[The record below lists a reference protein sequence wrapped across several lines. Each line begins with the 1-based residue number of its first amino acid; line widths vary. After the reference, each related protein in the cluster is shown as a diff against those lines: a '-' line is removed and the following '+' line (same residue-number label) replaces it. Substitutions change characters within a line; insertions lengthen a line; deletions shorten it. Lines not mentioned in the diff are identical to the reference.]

1 MELKEAINKIFEKNC
16 LLFLGA
22 GFSQGAI
29 NVLEKEMPTA
39 RILSDQLDELSGG
52 QNEGNLEE
60 AAEQYIEE
68 IGEYQLVPLL
78 HKTYTAKEVTNGQ
91 KTISDCCWSR
101 IYTTN
106 YDNIIEFAS
115 SRKGVAM
122 TPVTLSSRVKEYKD
136 KKSVVVHLNGSIA
149 NLKPSALTEEFK
161 LSASSYNTQSF
172 LNSEWVTLFRYDIQ
186 DADAIF
192 FIGCS
197 LQYDLDIKRIMR
209 EETTIKEKCFFIMA
223 DGEQESYVRKA
234 SRFGQVAP
242 IGLEQFAAKIE
253 SQKRSFIPTAIKQS
267 PRYLCFNNV
276 KLSKRRPSLV
286 DTDIHSLYYK
296 GDQSLEIIQYSLS
309 SPTDFY
315 YYIKRT
321 ELEHVTDT
329 IIKNGQNNIL
339 IHSDL
344 GNGKTLFLDGLSIR
358 LCEQGYTV
366 FIFKH
371 YMASLHREIEQI
383 CQIKDNKIAII
394 LENYSGNREIIT
406 ELALHRTDQ
415 LLIVSERTVSNDMAY
430 DWLVNKI
437 GADFYSVDLNV
448 LDTHERKSI
457 INVFNQYGLW
467 SFLSASDDFD
477 KNEFIIKECKNNFRG
492 ILLGLLRSPN
502 ILQRFSTIISTIKQK
517 KDFYEALVLILAS
530 KLFELNIDIEM
541 LSTALDDTILGN
553 LNFRRNEVVRELIN
567 FENNEIKVKS
577 SVLAEVLL
585 SEIIETEIIKEV
597 LVRTFKNFDKH
608 RHSPEFKRV
617 LRALLSFI
625 NLKRVLNQKSSNKYQ
640 EVMVSFFEDIRN
652 CTFCKKNPH
661 YWLQYAI
668 LKLDEHD
675 FIVADTFFNNA
686 YSFASKH
693 EDFDTYQ
700 IDNHYARY
708 LLINALEVTN
718 DPQFMQIFKKAHE
731 ILIEPSHQKDTKYYP
746 FKVAQN
752 YLPFYQ
758 KYEKQMKKADKELFF
773 NACKTMLDMI
783 DRFVQSM
790 PQYRHRKEVKNAR
803 VNLERII
810 A

>member
-1 MELKEAINKIFEKNC
+1 M
-16 LLFLGA
+16 
-22 GFSQGAI
+22 
-29 NVLEKEMPTA
+29 
-39 RILSDQLDELSGG
+39 
-52 QNEGNLEE
+52 
-60 AAEQYIEE
+60 
-68 IGEYQLVPLL
+68 GEYQLVPLL
-78 HKTYTAKEVTNGQ
+78 RETYTAKEITKGQ

-115 SRKGVAM
+115 LSNGVVM
-122 TPVTLSSRVKEYKD
+122 TPVTLSSRMKEYKD
-136 KKSVVVHLNGSIA
+136 KKSIVIHLNGSIA
-149 NLKPSALTEEFK
+149 NLKPSTLTEEFK

-172 LNSEWVTLFRYDIQ
+172 LNSEWVSLFRYDVQ

-197 LQYDLDIKRIMR
+197 LQYDLDIKRIIN
-209 EETTIKEKCFFIMA
+209 EDPIIKEKCFFIMA
-223 DGEQESYVRKA
+223 DGEQANNVRKA
-234 SRFGQVAP
+234 SRFGQVVP

-253 SQKRSFIPTAIKQS
+253 SLKTNFSPAAIKQS
-267 PRYLCFNNV
+267 PRYLCFSNI
-276 KLSKRRPSLV
+276 KLSKKRPSLV

-309 SPTDFY
+309 SPTDYF

-329 IIKNGQNNIL
+329 VIKNGQNNIL
-339 IHSDL
+339 VHSDL
-344 GNGKTLFLDGLSIR
+344 GNGKTLFLDGLAIR

-366 FIFKH
+366 FIFKR

-383 CQIKDNKIAII
+383 CQIKDNKVAIV
-394 LENYSGNREIIT
+394 LENYSNNREIIS

-430 DWLVNKI
+430 DWLVSNI
-437 GADFYSVDLNV
+437 SADFYSIDLNI
-448 LDTHERKSI
+448 LDTHERKNI

-467 SFLSASDDFD
+467 SYLSASDDFD
-477 KNEFIIKECKNNFRG
+477 KDEFIIKECKNNFRG
-492 ILLGLLRSPN
+492 ILLGLLNSPN
-502 ILQRFSTIISTIKQK
+502 ILQRFSAIIDTIKQK
-517 KDFYEALVLILAS
+517 QDFYEALVLILAS

-553 LNFRRNEVVRELIN
+553 LKFRRNEVVRELIN
-567 FENNEIKVKS
+567 FENNEIKAKS
-577 SVLAEVLL
+577 SILAEVLL
-585 SEIIETEIIKEV
+585 SEIIEPEIIKEV
-597 LVRTFKNFDKH
+597 LVKTFKNFDKH

-617 LRALLSFI
+617 LKSLLSFI
-625 NLKRVLNQKSSNKYQ
+625 NLKRILNQKSSNKYQ
-640 EVMVSFFEDIRN
+640 DIMVSFFEDIRN
-652 CTFCKKNPH
+652 CTFCKNNPH

-675 FIVADTFFNNA
+675 LVVADTFFNNA

-693 EDFDTYQ
+693 ENFDTYQ

-708 LLINALEVTN
+708 LLVNALEAIN

-758 KYEKQMKKADKELFF
+758 KYEKQMKKADKEFF
-773 NACKTMLDMI
+773 YNACETMLNMI
-783 DRFVQSM
+783 DRFVQAM
-790 PQYRHRKEVKNAR
+790 PQYRHRKEVKNAKA
-803 VNLERII
+803 NLEKII
-810 A
+810 AK